1 MSRPTPINCEEALRL
16 LAEYLDGE
24 LDGVARDDVA
34 LHLERC
40 RSCYSRSEFERRL
53 KERVGALREAPVPA
67 PFERRIRELLTSFA
81 AADDGTA
88 TTPHPDPVTP

>member
-1 MSRPTPINCEEALRL
+1 MSRPTPINCEEALRV

-24 LDGVARDDVA
+24 LDRLAGADVA
-34 LHLERC
+34 VHLDRC

-67 PFERRIRELLTSFA
+67 PFENRIRELLVSFA

-88 TTPHPDPVTP
+88 ESQHPDPVTR